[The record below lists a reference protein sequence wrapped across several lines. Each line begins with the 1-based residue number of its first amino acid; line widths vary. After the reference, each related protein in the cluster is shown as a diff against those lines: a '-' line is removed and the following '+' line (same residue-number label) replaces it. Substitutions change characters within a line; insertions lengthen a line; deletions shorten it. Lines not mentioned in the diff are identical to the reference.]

1 MNFQI
6 YYFFQS
12 PQPPHSVALF
22 CFFFFPFHKLTD
34 ILNWLSDLHRG
45 KTMTNPAFYPEVK
58 GYFDYI
64 KLLP

>member
-12 PQPPHSVALF
+12 PQPPHRVALF
-22 CFFFFPFHKLTD
+22 CFFFPFHKLTD